1 MAYRFIKKI
10 ASVAVL
16 LALPLF
22 VNSCIY
28 SFSPTVP
35 EASSYIVINGDIL
48 IGKVSRISVSRSTE
62 IGQGLTGKI
71 RADAVRVEGSDGSVY
86 DGEVQKDNLYLVD
99 LSDACPEGTY
109 RLIVEIGHSV
119 YESEWSPVML
129 APEIDSV
136 SYTIN
141 KSRDVMTIDVS
152 THSDTDNRYYRWLA
166 DQVWEYHAPEC
177 AVAYYDPAK
186 DSILFYEN
194 GRNDAYFCWNSAYV
208 SDLIIASTAQLNEN
222 RLVRHALFNMNNKE
236 QRVSYIY
243 SVEIC
248 QESIS
253 ESAYRYFSAVRSNST
268 DVGGLFSP
276 QPSAVRGNIVNR
288 NDSSELVLGFISVTK
303 PATKRIFIDCAA
315 LGFPTLRFN
324 NPYNAE
330 TNPFKLP
337 IGTKWS
343 NYFYQGYQVL
353 DPVLDDNS
361 NLIIGW
367 RWIHVSCLHCV
378 LHGGTKDRPDWWPN
392 DHI

>member
-1 MAYRFIKKI
+1 M
-10 ASVAVL
+10 
-16 LALPLF
+16 
-22 VNSCIY
+22 
-28 SFSPTVP
+28 
-35 EASSYIVINGDIL
+35 
-48 IGKVSRISVSRSTE
+48 
-62 IGQGLTGKI
+62 
-71 RADAVRVEGSDGSVY
+71 RVEGSDGSVY

-253 ESAYRYFSAVRSNST
+253 ESAYRYFSAQQFHRCRRTVFST
-268 DVGGLFSP
+268 AFGSTRQYREP
-276 QPSAVRGNIVNR
+276 
-288 NDSSELVLGFISVTK
+288 E
-303 PATKRIFIDCAA
+303 
-315 LGFPTLRFN
+315 
-324 NPYNAE
+324 
-330 TNPFKLP
+330 
-337 IGTKWS
+337 
-343 NYFYQGYQVL
+343 
-353 DPVLDDNS
+353 
-361 NLIIGW
+361 
-367 RWIHVSCLHCV
+367 
-378 LHGGTKDRPDWWPN
+378 
-392 DHI
+392 